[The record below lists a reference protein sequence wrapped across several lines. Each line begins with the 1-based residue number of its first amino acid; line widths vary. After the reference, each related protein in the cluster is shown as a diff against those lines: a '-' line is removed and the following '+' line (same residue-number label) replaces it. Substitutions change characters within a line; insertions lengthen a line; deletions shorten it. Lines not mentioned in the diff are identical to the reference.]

1 VVPHSEHNRHYANI
15 NDPDV
20 HGPIFASSPAAWLI
34 PVACCSSQRFP
45 PLPGRNST
53 IRGRQLCH
61 PMNLGSLYC
70 LEVGALQKCL
80 PNRCAG
86 LSACIGAGAVSGLA
100 GLAAHSW
107 GCSFPVKALRSIY
120 PANGTANLRHL
131 GLDIA
136 ADLKLAALRF
146 HLDGVNHLYGFR
158 SNRTIC
164 NERTTASNQQHRRS
178 RPDTPDYSA

>member
-1 VVPHSEHNRHYANI
+1 
-15 NDPDV
+15 
-20 HGPIFASSPAAWLI
+20 
-34 PVACCSSQRFP
+34 
-45 PLPGRNST
+45 
-53 IRGRQLCH
+53 
-61 PMNLGSLYC
+61 MNLGSLYC

-107 GCSFPVKALRSIY
+107 ACSFPVKALRSIY
-120 PANGTANLRHL
+120 PANRTANLRHL

-146 HLDGVNHLYGFR
+146 RLDGVNH
-158 SNRTIC
+158 
-164 NERTTASNQQHRRS
+164 
-178 RPDTPDYSA
+178 